1 MSYDSPRME
10 AAMKALRE
18 DLKHPFHDAPR
29 RAATLALA
37 AADAV
42 MFHEAT
48 EAKIAELLYQMRD
61 YTWQIQAR
69 AVIAVLKG
77 DGE

>member
-18 DLKHPFHDAPR
+18 DLDHKFHDAPR

-42 MFHEAT
+42 MFGDENEAWVAQIVASYGVET
-48 EAKIAELLYQMRD
+48 PFACAAEIIA
-61 YTWQIQAR
+61 A
-69 AVIAVLKG
+69 LKG
-77 DGE
+77 DEG